1 MHSLQ
6 KCDHSVAVIFVD
18 GVLIAGI
25 GKIIGEELSYNILA
39 HSEIY

>member
-18 GVLIAGI
+18 VLIAGI
-25 GKIIGEELSYNILA
+25 GKIIGEELSYNIPA